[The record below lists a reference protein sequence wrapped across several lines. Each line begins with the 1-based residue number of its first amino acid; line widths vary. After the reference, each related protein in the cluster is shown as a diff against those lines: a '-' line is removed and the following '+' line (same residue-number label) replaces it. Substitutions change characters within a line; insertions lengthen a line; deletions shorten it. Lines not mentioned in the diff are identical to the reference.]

1 MILAIDMG
9 NSNVKIGVVKNP
21 GEIFEERVKTEY
33 DKTSF
38 QYAADIFL
46 MLQYYGFSKEEFD
59 GAIISSVV
67 PSLTPVLSAAVNK
80 ILGKRPLIVNGD
92 MKMHVGLSGLAD
104 KTGLGAD
111 LIAAAEGAYKS
122 YKLPCIIVNMGTA
135 TTMTMVDKDGE
146 FRGGVI
152 LPGMKTSL
160 NALTLSAAI
169 LPDIRL
175 DHPGSTI
182 GFNTEECMRN
192 GIIYG
197 NASQIDGITARME
210 EEIGEPCTVVAT
222 GGMAKFCVSACRRK
236 VTLDDKIIMTGLL
249 SLYELNR

>member
-1 MILAIDMG
+1 
-9 NSNVKIGVVKNP
+9 
-21 GEIFEERVKTEY
+21 
-33 DKTSF
+33 
-38 QYAADIFL
+38 
-46 MLQYYGFSKEEFD
+46 
-59 GAIISSVV
+59 
-67 PSLTPVLSAAVNK
+67 
-80 ILGKRPLIVNGD
+80 
-92 MKMHVGLSGLAD
+92 
-104 KTGLGAD
+104 
-111 LIAAAEGAYKS
+111 EGAYKS

-135 TTMTMVDKDGE
+135 TTMTMVDRDGE

-197 NASQIDGITARME
+197 NASQIDGITSRME

>member
-1 MILAIDMG
+1 M
-9 NSNVKIGVVKNP
+9 
-21 GEIFEERVKTEY
+21 
-33 DKTSF
+33 
-38 QYAADIFL
+38 
-46 MLQYYGFSKEEFD
+46 
-59 GAIISSVV
+59 
-67 PSLTPVLSAAVNK
+67 
-80 ILGKRPLIVNGD
+80 VNGD

-160 NALTLSAAI
+160 NALTSSAAI

-175 DHPGSTI
+175 DHPGSAI

>member
-9 NSNVKIGVVKNP
+9 NSNIKIGIVKGP
-21 GEIFEERVKTEY
+21 DEIIEERVKTEY

-38 QYAADIFL
+38 QYASDIFL
-46 MLQYYGFSKEEFD
+46 MLMYYGVKKEDFE
-59 GAIISSVV
+59 GAVISSVV

-80 ILGKRPLIVNGD
+80 IMGKRPLVINGS
-92 MKMHVGLSGLAD
+92 MKMHIGLSGLSD
-104 KTGLGAD
+104 KSGLGAD
-111 LIAAAEGAYKS
+111 LIAAAEGAYVS
-122 YKLPCIIVNMGTA
+122 YPLPCIIVNMGTA
-135 TTMTMVDKDGE
+135 TTITMVDGDGE

-160 NALTLSAAI
+160 NALTAGAAI

-182 GFNTEECMRN
+182 GFNTEECMRS

-197 NASQIDGITARME
+197 NAGQIDEITERME
-210 EEIGEPCTVVAT
+210 EEIGEKCTVVAT
-222 GGMAKFCVSACRRK
+222 GGMAKFCVSQCRRK
-236 VTLDDKIIMTGLL
+236 VLLDDRIIMKGLL